1 MTLSSSFVDFV
12 PLVIYHIN
20 SFADVF
26 SRTPAHVSVMQIPS
40 VRSVCV
46 EHIRLQ
52 PITLVSPIV
61 PISIS
66 DDGEEDV
73 PECVK
78 VS

>member
-1 MTLSSSFVDFV
+1 MDLI
-12 PLVIYHIN
+12 PLVIYNIN
-20 SFADVF
+20 TFTDVF
-26 SRTPAHVSVMQIPS
+26 LGNPTHVSVMQLPS